1 MKKKL
6 GFLSAG
12 FLSLGLILGAC
23 GGGAEP
29 EPEEPVG
36 DETADTGEE
45 QEPAGD
51 YETDLQLGTGSTGG
65 TYYPLGQEIANV
77 LNANVDYDG
86 FNVSAVASGA
96 SVDNLGQIFRGE
108 MQLGMTVHIPA
119 IEAMAGEGD
128 FEGAVVDNFGFLG
141 YIYPEVMQV
150 VTTADSGITSI
161 EDLRGKRVAI
171 GPAGSGTQSAARLIL
186 EAYGIEDG
194 DYEPFEEGFGDAAA
208 RIQDGQLDA
217 SFGLLGLPD
226 STTAEL
232 SLQREV
238 VILPIEGEALAYV
251 EENSD
256 YGGYEIAADAYD
268 FLDEPVST
276 VTAYAILVGSLDQV
290 SEELGYEIVKGL
302 YENTDSITHPQG
314 EHMTMDNVL
323 LGSESLPFHP
333 GAEAYFQEQGLI
345 D

>member
-6 GFLSAG
+6 GFLTTG
-12 FLSLGLILGAC
+12 VLSLGLILGAC
-23 GGGAEP
+23 GGGT
-29 EPEEPVG
+29 EPEEPAG
-36 DETADTGEE
+36 DDTVDTGEG
-45 QEPAGD
+45 QEAEGD
-51 YETDLQLGTGSTGG
+51 YVTDLQLGTGSTGG

-77 LNANVDYDG
+77 LNANVEYDG

-119 IEAMAGEGD
+119 IEALAGEGD

-141 YIYPEVMQV
+141 YIYPEV
-150 VTTADSGITSI
+150 
-161 EDLRGKRVAI
+161 
-171 GPAGSGTQSAARLIL
+171 SAARLIL

-194 DYEPFEEGFGDAAA
+194 DYESFEEGFGDAAA

-238 VILPIEGEALAYV
+238 VILPIDGEALAYV

-256 YGGYEIAADAYD
+256 YGAYEIEADAYD

-302 YENTDSITHPQG
+302 YENAESITHPQG
-314 EHMTMDNVL
+314 EHMTMDTVL
-323 LGSESLPFHP
+323 LGSDSLPFHP
-333 GAEAYFQEQGLI
+333 GAERYFQEQGLI